1 MGAIEE
7 LRRKN
12 NMSQKE
18 LGEKIGVS
26 QNTISAWEKKS
37 PPPTSKLILLAQL
50 FDVSID
56 HLLGISPGDAG

>member
-1 MGAIEE
+1 MGIIEE

-18 LGEKIGVS
+18 LGEIVGVS

-50 FDVSID
+50 FGVSTD
-56 HLLGISPGDAG
+56 YLLGRNPGDAG